1 MDIESIDRAEALQF
15 LAYRGQEL
23 GEIEP
28 LLSQCEELVLKAITP
43 LFVYRYFPLEYVGET
58 PVLCGIELVG
68 KDIAGHLGGCGGAVL
83 MCCTAGAGAD
93 RLIRALQAEDMTK
106 AVIADAFAG
115 AAVEKICEAAEKEA
129 AERLSG
135 KHFTWRFSPG
145 YGDFPLEIQPKLLAL
160 LNAPQKIGVCAT
172 ESLMMTPCKSVT
184 AIIGVSDEPIEK
196 GRRGCAVCNMKN
208 SCEYRR
214 RGTHCGY

>member
-1 MDIESIDRAEALQF
+1 MDIESIDRAEALRY

-28 LLSQCEELVLKAITP
+28 LLARCEELVLKSLNP
-43 LFVYRYFPLEYVGET
+43 LAVYRYFPLEFVGGT
-58 PVLCGIELVG
+58 PVLCGRELAG
-68 KDIAGHLGGCGGAVL
+68 KDIAEHLGGCEGAVL
-83 MCCTAGAGAD
+83 MCCTAGVGAD
-93 RLIRALQAEDMTK
+93 RLIRSLQAEDMTK

-115 AAVEKICEAAEKEA
+115 AAVEKICEAAENEA

-135 KHFTWRFSPG
+135 KNFTWRFSPG
-145 YGDFPLEIQPKLLAL
+145 YGDFPLETQPWLLAA

-172 ESLMMTPCKSVT
+172 ESLMLTPCKSVT

-196 GRRGCAVCNMKN
+196 GRRGCAVCNMKK

-214 RGTHCGY
+214 RGTHCGA